1 MKMVVLVVRDSD
13 AESTI
18 HGLTQAGYRV
28 TRIAST
34 GGWLRSGQA
43 TLLIGVE
50 DKQVEPLL
58 SLLRSL
64 LPRTSSQERRGMV
77 FVLPVERFEQIS

>member
-1 MKMVVLVVRDSD
+1 MKMVVLIVRDND
-13 AESTI
+13 ADATI

-43 TLLIGVE
+43 TLLMGVE
-50 DKQVEPLL
+50 DEQLEPLL
-58 SLLRSL
+58 SLLPSL
-64 LPRTSSQERRGMV
+64 LPRISPQERRGLV